1 MRPSRPPASP
11 RGPLRPPASAT
22 RTALVCVELLG
33 AACVRS
39 RATAVRPLLDEAE
52 RLLSEGDWALASR
65 KLDEAAHA
73 AEEAAREST
82 APSAP
87 DSQEDAHGSLAAD
100 CSALASAVRIDEA
113 GAREA
118 ALRRRWFALAHWWL
132 PDPGAAP
139 RPFYDERSFR
149 LPALLAAGAFSCLG
163 LLGAG
168 FGLPSYFLTLVGV
181 GLFFLALSVIAVLDR
196 LGMWLVA
203 LIALFFPLS
212 FGASLVVRS
221 LWPGWANPLAVV
233 WTSGLLAGIGLSVA
247 RRCPRSKRHRMNA
260 YGPFACLW
268 VRGSSAGYAELVL
281 IDSDQRLVW
290 RRGDS
295 VGSIAAHTIGG
306 AQASA
311 LSLAAQSGPKNTD
324 GWGEWIQCYSALTG
338 PRRIQGER
346 RAPMDWAEAS
356 ATTPGLTDEA
366 AAAFFGALPSP
377 HAPPGY
383 GNVEGALVMR
393 AMPDYVW

>member
-1 MRPSRPPASP
+1 MSPSSPSASP
-11 RGPLRPPASAT
+11 QGPLRLPGSAT

-33 AACVRS
+33 AACARS
-39 RATAVRPLLDEAE
+39 QATAVRPLLDEAE
-52 RLLSEGDWALASR
+52 CLLSEGDWALASQ
-65 KLDEAAHA
+65 KLKEAAHA
-73 AEEAAREST
+73 AEEVARTNT
-82 APSAP
+82 APDAS
-87 DSQEDAHGSLAAD
+87 DSQEGAHGSLADD
-100 CSALASAVRIDEA
+100 CSALASAFGINEA
-113 GAREA
+113 DTREA

-132 PDPGAAP
+132 PDPDATP

-149 LPALLAAGAFSCLG
+149 LPALLAAGAFSCVG

-168 FGLPSYFLTLVGV
+168 FGLPTYFLTLVAV
-181 GLFFLALSVIAVLDR
+181 GLFFLALSVITVLDR
-196 LGMWLVA
+196 LGTWLVA

-212 FGASLVVRS
+212 FGASLIVRS
-221 LWPGWANPLAVV
+221 LWPGWANPLAAV
-233 WTSGLLAGIGLSVA
+233 WASGLLAGISLSFA
-247 RRCPRSKRHRMNA
+247 RRCPHSKRQRMNA

-324 GWGEWIQCYSALTG
+324 GWGEWIQCYSAMTG
-338 PRRIQGER
+338 PRRIRGER
-346 RAPMDWAEAS
+346 RAPVDWAEAS
-356 ATTPGLTDEA
+356 TTTPGLTDEA

-383 GNVEGALVMR
+383 GDVEGALVMR
-393 AMPDYVW
+393 AIPEYVW